1 MKNESMNVCPGC
13 KRHCPACAVKCKYG
27 QKYFEKKACAEKS
40 NPLQKKKARWKKT
53 VSEGSAIYLLI
64 SAGRSAKK
72 ALKRGE
78 TTEARLLA
86 SLTDE
91 ERQTLAGLLD
101 AFREKNFGPAG
112 D

>member
-64 SAGRSAKK
+64 SAGRSAKVKFCKSHTAMVARKMTVK
-72 ALKRGE
+72 ARVRKS
-78 TTEARLLA
+78 LA
-86 SLTDE
+86 LSH
-91 ERQTLAGLLD
+91 
-101 AFREKNFGPAG
+101 N
-112 D
+112 